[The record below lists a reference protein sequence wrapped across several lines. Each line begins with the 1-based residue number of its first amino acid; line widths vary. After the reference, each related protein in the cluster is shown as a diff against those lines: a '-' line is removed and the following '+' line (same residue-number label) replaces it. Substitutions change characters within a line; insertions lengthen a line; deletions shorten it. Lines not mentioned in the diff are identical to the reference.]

1 MQPVRMLLIDEGGFQ
16 RELSDDSMS
25 LVPGQEVV
33 WTYRPQR
40 RRREVYLVAA
50 EVVQVSS
57 LRVRIRVRTAS
68 GEPMLRWVHAKN
80 LRARVPDE
88 PAYPYPE
95 PS

>member
-1 MQPVRMLLIDEGGFQ
+1 
-16 RELSDDSMS
+16 
-25 LVPGQEVV
+25 
-33 WTYRPQR
+33 
-40 RRREVYLVAA
+40 
-50 EVVQVSS
+50 
-57 LRVRIRVRTAS
+57 VRTAS